1 MHGDMDK
8 KTVKDIQL
16 TGKRVLVRVDYNV
29 PMNDKGEITDFIR
42 IEASLPTLHYLL
54 DQGAAVILMAHL
66 GRPKGKVNPKFT
78 LKPVAEALSQ
88 LIHRPVQFCPDC
100 VGKDAQDA
108 AAQLRNGDILLL
120 ENLRFHPEEEKND
133 PHFAQELAA
142 LGDVYVN
149 DGFGVSHRAHASV
162 EAVTHYLPA
171 VAGFLLEKE
180 IAYLGNAVD
189 KPQRPFAAIIG
200 GAKVADKI
208 AVIRSLIKK
217 ADVILIGGG
226 MANTFLAAK
235 GYNLGKSLV
244 EKESL
249 GIAKDLLA
257 EAAAQKT
264 KMLLPVD
271 LIMAASFSNEAD
283 HEAEDL
289 DALNP
294 DYMAL
299 DIGPKTAELYAQT
312 LAGMKTIVWNGPM
325 GVFEMPNY
333 AEGTRRVAEAMAA
346 SDGITIVGGGDSAAA
361 VKQMGLADK
370 MSHVSTGGG
379 ASLEYLEGKV
389 LPGLA
394 ALDDLRTPIVA
405 GNWKCHKTVAEAME
419 LAHQVAHGTEM
430 ARAEVVLFPPF
441 TALESVAAMVDEDG
455 IGYGAQDIFYEDEG
469 SYTGAVSG
477 PMIAEIG
484 SRYVLVGHSE
494 RRKFFHE
501 TNDLV
506 VKKVLAAFR
515 NDLDP
520 VLCVGEDA
528 DEHENGS
535 TKDKILSQLT
545 PVLNVLTD
553 GQIQHLLVAYEP
565 VWAIGSGKS
574 AEVRDAVAAADLIR
588 KAVAEKFGKEAARR
602 VRILYGGSV
611 TSENAHAFHE
621 DGIDGVLVGGAS
633 LSAQEF
639 CAIANTF

>member
-1 MHGDMDK
+1 MDK

-333 AEGTRRVAEAMAA
+333 AEGTRQVAEAMAA

>member
-299 DIGPKTAELYAQT
+299 DIGPKTAELYART

-419 LAHQVAHGTEM
+419 LAYQVAHGTEM

>member
-1 MHGDMDK
+1 MDK

-66 GRPKGKVNPKFT
+66 GRPKCKVNPKFT

-299 DIGPKTAELYAQT
+299 DIGPKTAELYART

>member
-1 MHGDMDK
+1 MDK

-299 DIGPKTAELYAQT
+299 DIGPKTAELYART
-312 LAGMKTIVWNGPM
+312 LAGVKTIVWNGPM